1 MKRARHFVRGLA
13 VATVLSLVVP
23 AVSWANGEEF
33 FHDDDAMN
41 LYYFGHI
48 KDKAGKTL
56 DGVTITITA
65 KKLGMR
71 FPVRND
77 APGHFRSPDVGKAIK
92 GLGKEINPADI
103 EIAVSKPGYRQVL
116 PAKTAVP
123 NRAAGAVQVEFV
135 MEPAPK

>member
-1 MKRARHFVRGLA
+1 MRATHFVRGLA
-13 VATVLSLVVP
+13 VATVLSLAVP

-71 FPVRND
+71 FPVRNWRRRFWR
-77 APGHFRSPDVGKAIK
+77 GWWWGRRSRGWGKR
-92 GLGKEINPADI
+92 LTRRT
-103 EIAVSKPGYRQVL
+103 SRS
-116 PAKTAVP
+116 
-123 NRAAGAVQVEFV
+123 R
-135 MEPAPK
+135 